1 MEDRNGLAA
10 NALELPAPH
19 ALPRSPLAFVA
30 LVVRGQYR
38 FWLLALVSGEAL
50 NAGCGILLPYAL
62 NRIIST
68 ITSAH
73 VAPEAALGLLR
84 GPLGLFAALSF
95 GELVLGR
102 VNSALQLRVAPR
114 QRQYVARALF
124 GYLHRHSHRF
134 LTESFAG
141 ALANRIAETALGTN
155 QVLFSLITEFLPTAI
170 VIAVANV
177 LLASANAWLGW
188 FTGLW
193 TVGFLTVSLILAR
206 RTQPLAAAASNARS
220 HTVGMVVDSVANHA
234 TVRLFA
240 QLGHERTRL
249 DRAYDAELVTVL
261 RANLA
266 MERVRLFQFVASAV
280 LKAGMVA
287 VAIAVYGRGALSVG
301 QFVMAVSLSLLI
313 IAEVRNLSRRLLEL
327 FEALGNVGSGVR
339 AILQPHELVD
349 GEGALE
355 RPIAR
360 GAIEFDAVDFK
371 YADGARVFERF
382 SLKIPAGQRVGLVGF
397 SGSGKSTFVNLLLRF
412 YDPQQGSIRIDGHEV
427 RSFTQ
432 DSLHAQLGL
441 IPQDPTLFHRTLREN
456 IRYGR
461 SDASDQEVEE
471 AARSA
476 HADEFIRAIPGGYDA
491 EVGERGVKLSG
502 GQRQR
507 IAIARVIL
515 KNAPVLILDEA
526 TSSLDSVTEQAIQ
539 EALDVAMLDKTVIV
553 IAHRLSTISHL
564 DRILVFSEGRILED
578 GSHAELLGL
587 GGVYHRLWSR
597 QEGGTLTE
605 AQGAPDF
612 TPFNRTPLAAPAA
625 RDVGTRIRSVP

>member
-1 MEDRNGLAA
+1 METPSELAA
-10 NALELPAPH
+10 NALELPPPH
-19 ALPRSPLAFVA
+19 ALPRSPLAFIA
-30 LVVRGQYR
+30 LVIRGQYR
-38 FWLLALVSGEAL
+38 FWLLALVAGEAL

-62 NRIIST
+62 NRIISS

-73 VAPEAALGLLR
+73 VAPRDALAYLEA
-84 GPLGLFAALSF
+84 PLALFAALSV

-102 VNSALQLRVAPR
+102 INSALQLRVAPR

-155 QVLFSLITEFLPTAI
+155 QVLFSLITEFLPTTI

-177 LLASANAWLGW
+177 LLFSANAWLGW
-188 FTGLW
+188 FTGIW
-193 TVGFLTVSLILAR
+193 TLSFLAVSLLLAR

-240 QLGHERTRL
+240 RLGHERTRL

-266 MERVRLFQFVASAV
+266 MERVRLFQFAASAV

-287 VAIAVYGRGALSVG
+287 VAITVYSRGALSVG

-349 GEGALE
+349 GDDATE

-360 GAIEFDAVDFK
+360 GAIEFDAVDFA
-371 YADGARVFERF
+371 YADGARVFEQF
-382 SLKIPAGQRVGLVGF
+382 SLGIPAGQRVGLVGF

-412 YDPQQGSIRIDGHEV
+412 YDPQRGGIRIDGHDV

-432 DSLHAQLGL
+432 DSLHAQLAL

-461 SDASDQEVEE
+461 ADASDREIEE
-471 AARSA
+471 AARRA

-515 KNAPVLILDEA
+515 KDAPVLILDEA
-526 TSSLDSVTEQAIQ
+526 TSSLDSITEQAIQ
-539 EALDVAMLDKTVIV
+539 EALDAAMADKTVIV

-578 GSHAELLGL
+578 GSHSELLAQRGA
-587 GGVYHRLWSR
+587 YHRLWSR
-597 QEGGTLTE
+597 QSDSALSE
-605 AQGAPDF
+605 ADELSDF
-612 TPFNRTPLAAPAA
+612 AALNRTPSPTPAAPDA
-625 RDVGTRIRSVP
+625 GTRIRSAP

>member
-1 MEDRNGLAA
+1 
-10 NALELPAPH
+10 
-19 ALPRSPLAFVA
+19 
-30 LVVRGQYR
+30 
-38 FWLLALVSGEAL
+38 
-50 NAGCGILLPYAL
+50 
-62 NRIIST
+62 
-68 ITSAH
+68 
-73 VAPEAALGLLR
+73 
-84 GPLGLFAALSF
+84 
-95 GELVLGR
+95 VLGR

-124 GYLHRHSHRF
+124 SYLHRHSHRF

-155 QVLFSLITEFLPTAI
+155 QVLFSLITEFLPTLI
-170 VIAVANV
+170 VIGVANV
-177 LLASANAWLGW
+177 LLTSANGWLGL

-193 TVGFLTVSLILAR
+193 TLGFLSVSLILAR
-206 RTQPLAAAASNARS
+206 RTQPLSAAASNARS

-249 DRAYDAELVTVL
+249 DQAYDAELVTVL

-266 MERVRLFQFVASAV
+266 MERVRLFQFAASAL

-287 VAIAVYGRGALSVG
+287 VAVTVWSRGALSVG

-349 GEGALE
+349 SDDALA
-355 RPIAR
+355 RPICR
-360 GAIEFDAVDFK
+360 GAIEFDSVSFK
-371 YADGARVFERF
+371 YADGARVFDHF
-382 SLKIPAGQRVGLVGF
+382 SLSIPAGQRVGLVGF

-412 YDPQQGSIRIDGHEV
+412 YDPQQGSIRVDGHEI

-432 DSLHAQLGL
+432 DSLHGQLGL

-456 IRYGR
+456 LRYGR
-461 SDASDQEVEE
+461 SGASDAEVED
-471 AARSA
+471 AARRA

-526 TSSLDSVTEQAIQ
+526 TSSLDSITEQAIQ
-539 EALDVAMLDKTVIV
+539 EALDAAMSNKTVIV

-564 DRILVFSEGRILED
+564 DRILVFSGGRVIED
-578 GSHAELLGL
+578 GTHAELLAQRGA
-587 GGVYHRLWSR
+587 YHQLWNR
-597 QEGGTLTE
+597 QSDGALSEDHTALELTPQPSSTQPPPV
-605 AQGAPDF
+605 APQPNGAGF
-612 TPFNRTPLAAPAA
+612 LELLLR
-625 RDVGTRIRSVP
+625 